1 MPRNVEN
8 PFAPPTPCKEVKSSN
23 PKTIQ
28 NRTYASAKR
37 GLDIS
42 DYRDDGAF
50 RSKKYRAMKKL
61 RACDGWVDMSP
72 DQQRIAEETVVQ
84 KLEDER
90 AAKKKEHEREWIRKV
105 NNDEIGSDED
115 DVVMVDEE
123 DDGNDK
129 GSWKG
134 LERVVAN
141 KETKVGDDES
151 EWSTEDENSDG
162 NEDVDGERL
171 NSELA
176 KIKKNASA
184 RYMATLAKWEDV
196 ARKKWLS
203 DSYA

>member
-1 MPRNVEN
+1 
-8 PFAPPTPCKEVKSSN
+8 
-23 PKTIQ
+23 
-28 NRTYASAKR
+28 
-37 GLDIS
+37 
-42 DYRDDGAF
+42 
-50 RSKKYRAMKKL
+50 
-61 RACDGWVDMSP
+61 MSP
-72 DQQRIAEETVVQ
+72 DQQRIAEETIVQ

-115 DVVMVDEE
+115 DVIMVDEE
-123 DDGNDK
+123 DDGDDK
-129 GSWKG
+129 GNWKG
-134 LERVVAN
+134 LERGVAN

-196 ARKKWLS
+196 ARKEWRS
-203 DSYA
+203 DSYE

>member
-8 PFAPPTPCKEVKSSN
+8 PFAPPTPRKEVKSSN

-28 NRTYASAKR
+28 NCTYASAKR

-50 RSKKYRAMKKL
+50 RSKKYRALKRL
-61 RACDGWVDMSP
+61 HACDGWVDMPP
-72 DQQRIAEETVVQ
+72 DQQRIAEETIVQ
-84 KLEDER
+84 KLKDER
-90 AAKKKEHEREWIRKV
+90 AAKKKEHEREWIRRV
-105 NNDEIGSDED
+105 DNDEIGSDED

-123 DDGNDK
+123 DDGDDK

-134 LERVVAN
+134 LEMVVGN
-141 KETKVGDDES
+141 TETRVGDDES

-162 NEDVDGERL
+162 NKDVDGEHL
-171 NSELA
+171 KSELA

-184 RYMATLAKWEDV
+184 KYMAILAKWEDV

-203 DSYA
+203 DSNM